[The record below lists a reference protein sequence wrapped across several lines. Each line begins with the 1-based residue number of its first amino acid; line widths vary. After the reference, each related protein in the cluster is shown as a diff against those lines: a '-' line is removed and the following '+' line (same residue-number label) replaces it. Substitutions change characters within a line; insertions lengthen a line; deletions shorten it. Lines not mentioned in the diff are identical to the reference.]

1 MMNNERHVT
10 NRSDHL
16 VFFPVWFLNFGIIL
30 EPKEFGLCSV
40 TIEIV
45 YIFRDPELPLHKK
58 FEIRIMVFSG

>member
-16 VFFPVWFLNFGIIL
+16 VFFPVWFLNFGIIM

-40 TIEIV
+40 TIEN
-45 YIFRDPELPLHKK
+45 
-58 FEIRIMVFSG
+58 